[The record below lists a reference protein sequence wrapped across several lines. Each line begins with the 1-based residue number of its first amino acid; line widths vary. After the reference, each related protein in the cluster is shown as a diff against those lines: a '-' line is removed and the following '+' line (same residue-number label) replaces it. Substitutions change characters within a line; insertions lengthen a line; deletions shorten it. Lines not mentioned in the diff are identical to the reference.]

1 MWLLWSLVQHIPQ
14 QEENNSNVPDVQY
27 NVYKKRTRITM
38 LTQISY
44 GHVVRAPICKILH
57 NMSKYG
63 GAARPRLHN
72 TCGTSH
78 TDKHTPGC
86 KDSSRGLS
94 GVVLH
99 TEENKGSC
107 WIDSASPT
115 LIRKKDVPELV
126 DIGTA
131 TWPVDLVDL

>member
-1 MWLLWSLVQHIPQ
+1 MTGESAHLQ
-14 QEENNSNVPDVQY
+14 NF
-27 NVYKKRTRITM
+27 
-38 LTQISY
+38 
-44 GHVVRAPICKILH
+44 AF
-57 NMSKYG
+57 NMSKCAG
-63 GAARPRLHN
+63 ARPRLHN

-86 KDSSRGLS
+86 KDSSRGLA

-99 TEENKGSC
+99 TEQNKGSC

-126 DIGTA
+126 DIETA
-131 TWPVDLVDL
+131 TWPVYRPCRLSRSLRTATISLREVCV

>member
-1 MWLLWSLVQHIPQ
+1 
-14 QEENNSNVPDVQY
+14 
-27 NVYKKRTRITM
+27 
-38 LTQISY
+38 
-44 GHVVRAPICKILH
+44 
-57 NMSKYG
+57 MSKYG
-63 GAARPRLHN
+63 GVARPRLHN

-78 TDKHTPGC
+78 TDKHTPGR
-86 KDSSRGLS
+86 KESSRGS
-94 GVVLH
+94 GGVVLH
-99 TEENKGSC
+99 TEQNKGTC